1 MIVPLLITVDP
12 IVFLFSMFQ
21 VILCFDHSKIA
32 KVITFFENLKNITK
46 IFREKKKDID
56 QNVARRNKNACGLLQ
71 RSSRKIA
78 GCESFGQRGHFL
90 IFNIYFSLLVENKT
104 FI

>member
-46 IFREKKKDID
+46 IFREKKKTLIKMSLEETKMLVDYSKE
-56 QNVARRNKNACGLLQ
+56 VAEKLPAAKALAR
-71 RSSRKIA
+71 
-78 GCESFGQRGHFL
+78 EV
-90 IFNIYFSLLVENKT
+90 IF
-104 FI
+104 

>member
-1 MIVPLLITVDP
+1 MPLSITVDP

-46 IFREKKKDID
+46 IFREKKK
-56 QNVARRNKNACGLLQ
+56 
-71 RSSRKIA
+71 
-78 GCESFGQRGHFL
+78 
-90 IFNIYFSLLVENKT
+90 T
-104 FI
+104 FIKMSLEETKMLVDYSKEVAEKLPAAKALAKEVIF